1 MVNGAPEENVRP
13 VGLLAIE
20 STMSPDEALG
30 RLQINA
36 LAVHQRSMGRGDE
49 LIRILSETVRQLQR
63 THARVET
70 ISTIL
75 FAAGLLSFAVG
86 VGAVV
91 AGRNEVWGTL
101 IGGLGGTA
109 AFAAVFWTGPVERIS
124 TSVAD
129 LVKLETAFLG
139 YIRVIG
145 EIDSFFQMQYLDI
158 ISETG
163 NGAGKTSLAQAIQNT
178 TTQMQNIMSTTVT
191 LIDDHMSLSSD
202 SLAELR
208 KTLDETR
215 ERLRKLEATGAAAKQ

>member
-1 MVNGAPEENVRP
+1 MSTAPQAEGQP
-13 VGLLAIE
+13 AGLLAIDPGL
-20 STMSPDEALG
+20 SPEEALK

-49 LIRILSETVRQLQR
+49 LIRILSETVQQLQR

-75 FAAGLLSFAVG
+75 FAAGLIVFAVG

-91 AGRNEVWGTL
+91 AGREAVWATV
-101 IGGLGGTA
+101 IGGLGGVA
-109 AFAAVFWTGPVERIS
+109 AFAAVFWTGPIERIS

-158 ISETG
+158 LADVG
-163 NGAGKTSLAQAIQNT
+163 NGAGRTSLAQAIQNT
-178 TTQMQNIMSTTVT
+178 TTQMTNIMTTTVS
-191 LIDDHMSLSSD
+191 LIDAHLSVPSESLS
-202 SLAELR
+202 ELR
-208 KTLDETR
+208 KQIEDASG
-215 ERLRKLEATGAAAKQ
+215 RLGKLEAAAAGG